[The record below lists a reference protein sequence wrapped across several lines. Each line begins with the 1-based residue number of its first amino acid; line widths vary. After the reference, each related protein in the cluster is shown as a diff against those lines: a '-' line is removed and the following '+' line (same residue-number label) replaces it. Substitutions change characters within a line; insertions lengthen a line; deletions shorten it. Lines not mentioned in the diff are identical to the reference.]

1 MPPNRSF
8 PFDLLHDDGHCQ
20 RSPLGAVSWHVNR
33 EGSKVR
39 SKGFVAV
46 RKGLRA
52 VILGGTWIGGSALI
66 LMVLVTFTNVIARYV
81 MRKPLTGAVE
91 LTQFLLVVTA
101 FLAIP
106 YTEVRKQHVTFDE
119 VVSLFP
125 WRLRAMTIGIMYFL
139 VGVYALVTGWQE
151 ALLALSYVVPSMRVT
166 DVLKIPIAPAMFIIA
181 VGALLW
187 GIELFL
193 NALSPLE
200 AAQQEDIKKQEG
212 IEDGVK

>member
-1 MPPNRSF
+1 M
-8 PFDLLHDDGHCQ
+8 DEH
-20 RSPLGAVSWHVNR
+20 R
-33 EGSKVR
+33 EGSR
-39 SKGFVAV
+39 MGLNRLVAI
-46 RKGLRA
+46 RKGLHG
-52 VILGGTWIGGSALI
+52 VIMGGTWIGGAALI
-66 LMVLVTFTNVIARYV
+66 LMVLVTFANVIARYV
-81 MRKPLTGAVE
+81 LKKPLIGAVE
-91 LTQFLLVVTA
+91 MTQLLLVVTA

-106 YTEVRKQHVTFDE
+106 YTEVRRQHVTFDE

-125 WRLRAMTIGIMYFL
+125 RRLRAATIGVMYFL
-139 VGVYALVTGWQE
+139 VGVYALIMSWQE
-151 ALLALSYVVPSMRVT
+151 ALLAVTYVAPRMRVT

-212 IEDGVK
+212 LEDEVGG